1 MVFSEAIFRAPAY
14 AGARNIA
21 SEYNAS
27 CMDLILKAIL
37 MGIIEG
43 LTEFLPV
50 SSTGHLIIAGQV
62 LGIPEATAATFEIF
76 IQLGAIVA
84 VGVYF
89 FKDLLSLLQRAR
101 NDPGARRLL
110 IGIAIA
116 FVPAALIGF
125 VFRKQIKAILFG
137 PFPVALAMVIGGI
150 IMLVAERWF
159 KTHAATVREIE
170 NVSLKQAAA
179 IGIAQIGALF
189 PGMSRSM
196 TTIVGGMVAGLDRPT
211 ALRFSFYLSIP
222 TLVIASVYELASSL
236 KDIPGGQIPAF
247 AVGLGVSF
255 AVALV
260 VIRFFLRYVA
270 RHDLV
275 PFAWYRIVVGL
286 VLLAVVVP
294 LPVIR

>member
-1 MVFSEAIFRAPAY
+1 
-14 AGARNIA
+14 
-21 SEYNAS
+21 
-27 CMDLILKAIL
+27 MDLIFKAII
-37 MGIIEG
+37 MGVIEG

-50 SSTGHLIIAGQV
+50 SSTGHLIIAGQL

-84 VGVYF
+84 VAVYF
-89 FKDLLSLLQRAR
+89 FRDLLSLIKRATT
-101 NDPGARRLL
+101 DPGARQLL

-125 VFRKQIKAILFG
+125 VFRRQIKAVLFG
-137 PFPVALAMVIGGI
+137 PFPVALAMVIGGVF
-150 IMLVAERWF
+150 MLVAERWF
-159 KTHAATVREIE
+159 KTRTATVRSIE
-170 NVSLKQAAA
+170 NVTLRQAAA
-179 IGIAQIGALF
+179 IGFAQIGALW

-222 TLVIASVYELASSL
+222 TLAIASLYELASSL
-236 KDIPGGQIPAF
+236 KDIPGAQIPAF
-247 AVGLGVSF
+247 GVGLLVSF
-255 AVALV
+255 GVALV

-286 VLLAVVVP
+286 LLLAIVVP
-294 LPVIR
+294 LPGIR

>member
-1 MVFSEAIFRAPAY
+1 
-14 AGARNIA
+14 
-21 SEYNAS
+21 
-27 CMDLILKAIL
+27 MDLILKAIL

-101 NDPGARRLL
+101 TDPGARRLL

>member
-1 MVFSEAIFRAPAY
+1 MVFSEAIFRAPTY

-101 NDPGARRLL
+101 TDPGARRLL

-286 VLLAVVVP
+286 VLLALVVP
-294 LPVIR
+294 LPGIR

>member
-1 MVFSEAIFRAPAY
+1 
-14 AGARNIA
+14 
-21 SEYNAS
+21 
-27 CMDLILKAIL
+27 MDLILKAIL

-286 VLLAVVVP
+286 VLLALVVP
-294 LPVIR
+294 LPGIR

>member
-14 AGARNIA
+14 AGARDIA

-101 NDPGARRLL
+101 TDPGARRLL

-286 VLLAVVVP
+286 VLLALVVP
-294 LPVIR
+294 LPGIR

>member
-1 MVFSEAIFRAPAY
+1 MVFSEAIFRAPSY
-14 AGARNIA
+14 DGARNIA

-27 CMDLILKAIL
+27 SMDLILKAIL

-89 FKDLLSLLQRAR
+89 FKDLLSLIQRAR
-101 NDPGARRLL
+101 TDPGARRLL

-125 VFRKQIKAILFG
+125 VFRKQIKAVLFG
-137 PFPVALAMVIGGI
+137 PFPVALAMVIGGV

-159 KTHAATVREIE
+159 KTRAATVRAIE

-236 KDIPGGQIPAF
+236 KDIPGAQIPAF
-247 AVGLGVSF
+247 GVGLLVSF
-255 AVALV
+255 GVALV

-286 VLLAVVVP
+286 VLLALVVP
-294 LPVIR
+294 LPGIR

>member
-101 NDPGARRLL
+101 TDPGARRLL

-286 VLLAVVVP
+286 VLLALVVP
-294 LPVIR
+294 LPGIR

>member
-1 MVFSEAIFRAPAY
+1 MVFSEAIFRAPAC

-101 NDPGARRLL
+101 TDPGARRLL

-286 VLLAVVVP
+286 VLLALVVP
-294 LPVIR
+294 LPGIR